1 MGLAVTEETKDER
14 EETKTRAHEAEGAA
28 EEEERDEGEEE
39 ESEDSGRSSS
49 RSEKSGRSQL
59 KLWIAIGVGAVIAV
73 LLVLKPG
80 SSGPGGSKLPAVG
93 STTTGDLTLVT
104 ADRNELEC
112 AAASGFQNYQCGF
125 VDEKQARQV
134 EERQK
139 LRPFMTVD
147 RQLYLIPGLFLE
159 PSISQ
164 RYNSEP
170 PNKPRAEL
178 KRFTAK
184 CTIKVV
190 GELDGVKLRWAP
202 EGTWEPAKKFSIA
215 TVSDCKIEG

>member
-14 EETKTRAHEAEGAA
+14 EETKTEAHDAEGA

-39 ESEDSGRSSS
+39 ESEESSS

-59 KLWIAIGVGAVIAV
+59 KLWIAIGVGVVIAV

-80 SSGPGGSKLPAVG
+80 SGGPGGSQGLPAVG

-112 AAASGFQNYQCGF
+112 AAANGFQNYHCGF
-125 VDEKQARQV
+125 ADEKQARQV

-159 PSISQ
+159 PAISQ

-170 PNKPRAEL
+170 PNKPRPEL

-202 EGTWEPAKKFSIA
+202 EGTWEPAKKFPIA
-215 TVSDCKIEG
+215 NVSDCKIEG